1 MGNGRPSEAIHQ
13 TGDLIPLLR
22 MVLIWV
28 GGDRTLRILPRP
40 PASRRDDT
48 GIAKCLCNACYPQ
61 GSPGALH
68 SHPHMYVTSPLL
80 LCTLKSADVSD
91 LLLFFFLPK
100 RLLVTLTNRIL
111 AGLRGVR
118 SGTVTQLLT
127 GSRSGV

>member
-1 MGNGRPSEAIHQ
+1 MRPFTKQETSSRSSGRFLSGWGAIEPSESCP
-13 TGDLIPLLR
+13 DPLLPEE
-22 MVLIWV
+22 MTQL
-28 GGDRTLRILPRP
+28 
-40 PASRRDDT
+40 

-61 GSPGALH
+61 GSPGTLH

-80 LCTLKSADVSD
+80 LCTLKSTDVLD

>member
-1 MGNGRPSEAIHQ
+1 MTQ
-13 TGDLIPLLR
+13 L
-22 MVLIWV
+22 
-28 GGDRTLRILPRP
+28 
-40 PASRRDDT
+40 
-48 GIAKCLCNACYPQ
+48 GIAKCLCNVCYPQ
-61 GSPGALH
+61 GSPGTLH
-68 SHPHMYVTSPLL
+68 SHSHMYVTSPLL
-80 LCTLKSADVSD
+80 LCTLKSIDVSD